1 MRRKTNF
8 VKEQDID
15 IITKTPGAY
24 DFDTGEEAAAT
35 EVASVVIG
43 NIQPISGKT
52 LQRLPEGRRT
62 RHMKT
67 MYVRAELDV
76 SVVLVLYKGSRY
88 EIESEDDWDDTSAAL
103 PHYKYT
109 MSREGDHD
117 A

>member
-8 VKEQDID
+8 VREQTISV
-15 IITKTPGAY
+15 ITKAPGAF
-24 DFDTGEEAAAT
+24 DFDKGEEAAGT
-35 EVASVVIG
+35 ELSFEIQG
-43 NIQPISGKT
+43 NIQPVSGKT
-52 LQRLPEGRRT
+52 LERLPEGRRT

-67 MYVRAELDV
+67 LYTRSELQTSTTIIV
-76 SVVLVLYKGSRY
+76 YKGSRY

-109 MSREGDHD
+109 MSREGDLD

>member
-8 VKEQDID
+8 VKEQTISV
-15 IITKTPGAY
+15 ITKTPGVY
-24 DFDTGEEAAAT
+24 DFDTGEEADAT
-35 EVASVVIG
+35 EVSSTVQG
-43 NIQPISGKT
+43 NIQPVSGKT
-52 LQRLPEGRRT
+52 LERLPEGRRT

-67 MYVRAELDV
+67 LYTRDELQTSTTIIV
-76 SVVLVLYKGSRY
+76 YKGSRY

-103 PHYKYT
+103 PHYEYT